1 MNFNPVFIPFQ
12 HFGKTNQIIIS
23 ERFDINYTVLAM
35 APSNAVSNVAEK
47 HAPLL
52 CDLNKR
58 FVNFEE
64 LLVLG
69 ARGEWKTL
77 II

>member
-1 MNFNPVFIPFQ
+1 MNFNAVFIPIHSF
-12 HFGKTNQIIIS
+12 KINQIIN
-23 ERFDINYTVLAM
+23 ERFKINNTVLAM